1 MYNYFTKYT
10 NEFSEFAI
18 LFLKLAKM
26 LYIYNIKLT
35 FCHGLSYFGRRK
47 ASGIQIVSVKAAGHS
62 IACIKQLG

>member
-18 LFLKLAKM
+18 LFLKLAKI

-35 FCHGLSYFGRRK
+35 FCHGLSYF
-47 ASGIQIVSVKAAGHS
+47 
-62 IACIKQLG
+62 